1 MFRQIFCLVAVLLLS
16 FKGLAVAET
25 RPKSVLPAPV
35 QQVFRLSPDNDLS
48 QGNVFKLALDQHNKL
63 WLANEDGLDSFDG
76 YRVNPTRFGL
86 LAETTNIED
95 FMFVRPGVI
104 QLASASHGL
113 LQLDLNEHS
122 ISELQH
128 IDDSLADKYSQ
139 MIYLIRQNDAG
150 HLLYANF
157 SDVFQ
162 FQNEQLVSIFRLPE
176 HDYNLHFIRDIRQLG
191 QHLYIATNK
200 QLWRR
205 DLISGQQ
212 QQIKFL
218 TASSTADQRNS
229 KSLYV
234 DNNYLYVGTVSGLHR
249 IALSELPHSSSASEI
264 TVKSEIILANTNV
277 WLIKAAPQGGILLA
291 TGSGFLHLADDLTL
305 RTLFQPTQ
313 TSQPHYDDT
322 IYDFVQDKYGNF
334 WLATRGD
341 GAYYWQPQQQ
351 RFTNIGHQQ
360 QLSHPVVFSL
370 LSNEDELWAGSQNGL
385 NRIDLHNKQ
394 VTSYLVEADPN
405 TVYSA
410 ATINHILPASNNR
423 LWLMTGEN
431 IRLFNRQS
439 LKEEYLQNPDVVA
452 QLAKIPYSMAAD
464 DQGNLFLQN
473 ENGFYQISADG
484 SLIQPLPVLD
494 AAASNVTYSSI
505 YAMDPQ
511 QSDALI
517 VTFDAAVWRYNISNS
532 QLSLLYQLPEGMQR
546 ESSQLESIVLA
557 GDSLWLLFYQ
567 QALVELDSA
576 TLEVKQ
582 QKFADDLPAYSLYA
596 IQADRFGYLWLSSH
610 RGLWRYNQKADNF
623 QQYTV
628 LDGLATNEFNGMVS
642 AKLAD
647 GQLVFG
653 SMKGLSL
660 FDPGQFI
667 QQQDK
672 VSKLAV
678 SHLSLMSRQLPD
690 LLQPQQKVRLELD
703 HLDYGLQIHL
713 STFSYKH
720 QYQNRYRF
728 ELTGPSAIPAF
739 DSHQPMLLLPQLKA
753 GKHLLTVTAFD
764 PIAEQFTEPAYVEI
778 IVKAAPWLS
787 SLAKSFYFLLLLSA
801 ISYWFYR
808 RQQQRQLLLNHN
820 QQLQQSEQRLML
832 ALDTADSNI
841 WQWQAENDCIF
852 HQARLALLGVKQ
864 PDNGI
869 VFREYF
875 ELIHPDDRNDFQRS
889 WLELLQQET
898 EQFDL
903 IYRVKDR
910 QGNWLWFKDVGKV
923 TQPGI
928 SCAKQITGIYTNITA
943 RKLTEQALTQ
953 LTHHDSLTGLPNR
966 KMLLALLT
974 DVLQSQAIVAVCFI
988 DLNRFKQINDSLGH
1002 EKGDQ
1007 VLQVIASRLQNVQR
1021 PTDILA
1027 HLGSDEF
1034 VLVLSLQQA
1043 EQLAGLLQQVLQQLE
1058 QPLTLDNELLSIS
1071 CSIGVSRYPADS
1083 STAAELLKQA
1093 DIAMYHAKTQSHQP
1107 YLLYQATMQ
1116 QLALHN
1122 LTLEHQ
1128 FKQALAAQQ
1137 LQNYYQPVVNI
1148 NTAKVTSIEL
1158 LLRWNNN
1165 GKMVPPDQ
1173 FILLAEQL
1181 GLIDQLTWQ
1190 SLRQALTDLQQL
1202 HSNGYQLEL
1211 SVNLSAVQL
1220 CSANLASNLQ
1230 ALLVEHPALL
1240 PWIKL
1245 EITESAIMTNRKLAI
1260 ATMHQLKA
1268 AGFSLYLDDFGTGY
1282 SSLTYLQEFPIDL
1295 IKIDRRF
1302 IRDLIPTK
1310 PHAILD
1316 TILTLADNLSLQCI
1330 AEGVETPEQL
1340 SYLQQRDCQLIQGFL
1355 FAKPMPVEQLRE
1367 YLKDAGQT
1375 IAAILQSL
1383 R

>member
-16 FKGLAVAET
+16 LKGLAVAET

-35 QQVFRLSPDNDLS
+35 QHVFRLSPDNDLS

-63 WLANEDGLDSFDG
+63 WLANEDGLDSYDG
-76 YRVNPTRFGL
+76 YRVNPVRFGL
-86 LAETTNIED
+86 LSETTSIED
-95 FMFVRPGVI
+95 FMFVRPGIMQV
-104 QLASASHGL
+104 ASASHGL
-113 LQLDLNEHS
+113 LQLDLYDNS
-122 ISELQH
+122 ITTLQQ
-128 IDDSLADKYSQ
+128 IDESLSDKYSQ
-139 MIYLIRQNDAG
+139 MIYVIRQDKSGNMI
-150 HLLYANF
+150 YANLNT
-157 SDVFQ
+157 VFQ
-162 FQNEQLVSIFRLPE
+162 LRNEQLVSVFTLPS
-176 HDYNLHFIRDIRQLG
+176 DDIYTHFIWDILQVG
-191 QHLYIATNK
+191 NHIYIASSE
-200 QLWRR
+200 QLWRL
-205 DLISGQQ
+205 DLASGQY
-212 QQIKFL
+212 QQIHFL
-218 TASSTADQRNS
+218 TGNSSAKQRENI
-229 KSLYV
+229 SLYI
-234 DNNYLYVGTVSGLHR
+234 DQHFLYVGTRAGLHR
-249 IALSELPHSSSASEI
+249 IPVEQLDQPFKDPPLKVVSEKMIDDA
-264 TVKSEIILANTNV
+264 TF
-277 WLIKAAPQGGILLA
+277 WLIRPAPQGGLMLA
-291 TGSGFLHLADDLTL
+291 SSKGLVHLADDSTIN
-305 RTLFQPTQ
+305 TLFQPSQ
-313 TSQPHYDDT
+313 TPQPHYDDT
-322 IYDFVQDKYGNF
+322 VYDFAQDEYGNF
-334 WLATRGD
+334 WLAIRGD
-341 GAYYWQPQQQ
+341 GAYYWQPRQQ
-351 RFTNIGHQQ
+351 RFTNIGIQQ
-360 QLSHPVVFSL
+360 QLSHPIILSL
-370 LSNEDELWAGSQNGL
+370 LSDNDVLWAGSQNGL
-385 NRIDLHNKQ
+385 NRIELSTKQ
-394 VTSYLVEADPN
+394 VSRYLVNLDPDVVGYN
-405 TVYSA
+405 A
-410 ATINHILPASNNR
+410 AINHILPGNENR
-423 LWLMTGEN
+423 IWLMTDEN
-431 IRLFNRQS
+431 IRLFNGQT
-439 LKEEYLQNPDVVA
+439 LLEEYVKSPEVA
-452 QLAKIPYSMAAD
+452 VQLAKLPYSMAAD
-464 DQGNLFLQN
+464 KLGNLFLQN
-473 ENGFYQISADG
+473 DNGFFRISADG
-484 SLIQPLPVLD
+484 AELTPLSVLND
-494 AAASNVTYSSI
+494 AAKNVNYSSI
-505 YAMDPQ
+505 YSIDPQ
-511 QSDALI
+511 HSNALI
-517 VTFDAAVWRYNISNS
+517 ISFDAAIWRYNFETT
-532 QLSLLYQLPEGMQR
+532 QLQLLYKLPEGMQR
-546 ESSQLESIVLA
+546 ESSYLESMVVL

-567 QALVELDSA
+567 QALVELDRE
-576 TLEVKQ
+576 TLEIKQ
-582 QKFADDLPAYSLYA
+582 QKFSDELPAYSLYA
-596 IQADRFGYLWLSSH
+596 MQADRLGYLWLSSH
-610 RGLWRYNQKADNF
+610 RGLWRYNIEADNF
-623 QQYTV
+623 RQFTV
-628 LDGLATNEFNGMVS
+628 LDGLVANEFNGMVH
-642 AKLAD
+642 ATLPNGKLA
-647 GQLVFG
+647 FG
-653 SMKGLSL
+653 SIKGVTL
-660 FDPGQFI
+660 FDPIQFTHR
-667 QQQDK
+667 QNK
-672 VSKLAV
+672 VRELAV
-678 SHLSLMSRQLPD
+678 SHLSLMSRKLPD
-690 LLQPQQKVRLELD
+690 LLQPLKKAHVELD
-703 HLDYGLQIHL
+703 HQDYGLQIYL
-713 STFSYKH
+713 STFSYK
-720 QYQNRYRF
+720 QQNQTRYRF

-739 DSHQPMLLLPQLKA
+739 TSYQPTLLLPQLKA
-753 GKHLLTVTAFD
+753 GRHLLTVTAFD
-764 PIAEQFTEPAYVEI
+764 PLKEKYTTPAYVEI
-778 IVKAAPWLS
+778 VVKAAPWLN

-869 VFREYF
+869 VFREYV

-903 IYRVKDR
+903 IYRIKDR

-966 KMLLALLT
+966 KLLLTLLT
-974 DVLQSQAIVAVCFI
+974 DALQAQAIVAVCFI

-1007 VLQVIASRLQNVQR
+1007 VLQVIASRLKNVQR

-1148 NTAKVTSIEL
+1148 NTTKVTSIEL

-1340 SYLQQRDCQLIQGFL
+1340 SYLQQRDCQLIQGYL
-1355 FAKPMPVEQLRE
+1355 FAKPIPVEQLRE